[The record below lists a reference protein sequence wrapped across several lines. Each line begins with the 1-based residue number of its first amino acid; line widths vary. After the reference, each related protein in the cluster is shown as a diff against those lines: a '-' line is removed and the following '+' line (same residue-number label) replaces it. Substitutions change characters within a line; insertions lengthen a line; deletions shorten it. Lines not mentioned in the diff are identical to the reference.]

1 MKVYEFLEKHAEILR
16 ECAMAGVTIQDL
28 RNLPIFKD
36 MQRLRNEGLK
46 MEYCVDYV
54 VQKYAISRTTAYRIA
69 KEMLHDIKI

>member
-1 MKVYEFLEKHAEILR
+1 MKVYEFLEQHAEILR
-16 ECAMAGVTIQDL
+16 ECAMAGVTVQDL

-36 MQRLRNEGLK
+36 MQRLRDKGLK

-69 KEMLHDIKI
+69 KEMLHEVRI